1 MDKLVDAIINGDLDT
16 ASLLML
22 FIVGI
27 LTKRFVPWWVHEE
40 VLEKLDEYEKV
51 APALLDEVSTL
62 IDLLNDPKVLRTI
75 EEQAP
80 EVREVDVTT
89 QTKRLQRVIQHR
101 TRARPRKRP

>member
-40 VLEKLDEYEKV
+40 VLEKLDEYEKA

-80 EVREVDVTT
+80 EVREVDVTA